1 MLSMRFYIIIL
12 IIFSLFTSCA
22 DVKVNEK
29 DKNLPNDVRWLI
41 NSSEYV
47 AICKQIYM
55 NALSSMQSVF
65 LNTTNPIIIMDLDET
80 VLDNSKYQIDLFL
93 NNTQY
98 NEISWDHFVNK
109 EISDLVPGAKDFI
122 TEYKKHTNARIIY
135 ISNRS
140 HATLEATKNNM
151 KKLGVY
157 FEDDIFL
164 LRKHKEDTK
173 VLRRNEVF
181 NGSNRMSQYGPQKV
195 LAYFGDAMGDFP
207 KDTNYEFSINKFI
220 FPNPMYG
227 KW

>member
-1 MLSMRFYIIIL
+1 MRFDIIIL
-12 IIFSLFTSCA
+12 IIFSLFTSCV

-29 DKNLPNDVRWLI
+29 DNNLPNDVRWLT

-47 AICKQIYM
+47 AICQQTYI
-55 NALSSMQSVF
+55 NALSSMQSVL

-98 NEISWDHFVNK
+98 NEISWDQFVNK
-109 EISDLVPGAKDFI
+109 EISDLVPGAKNFI
-122 TEYKKHTNARIIY
+122 TEYKKYTNARIIY

-151 KKLGVY
+151 KKLGIY
-157 FEDDIFL
+157 FENDIFL
-164 LRKHKEDTK
+164 LRKDKEDTK
-173 VLRRNEVF
+173 VVRRNEVF
-181 NGSNRMSQYGPQKV
+181 NGSNRMSQHGSQKV

-207 KDTNYEFSINKFI
+207 KDTKYEFSNNKFI

>member
-1 MLSMRFYIIIL
+1 MKTKISLSIIL
-12 IIFSLFTSCA
+12 IIFSLITSCLDIA
-22 DVKVNEK
+22 VNNKEQK
-29 DKNLPNDVRWLI
+29 LPNDVRWFTES
-41 NSSEYV
+41 NEYM
-47 AICKQIYM
+47 AICKQTYS
-55 NALSSMQSVF
+55 NARSSMQSVF
-65 LNTTNPIIIMDLDET
+65 LNTKNPIIIMDLDET
-80 VLDNSKYQIDLFL
+80 VLDNSQYQIDLFL

-98 NEISWDHFVNK
+98 NEISWNDFVNK
-109 EISDLVPGAKDFI
+109 EISGLVPGAKEFI
-122 TEYKKHTNARIIY
+122 IEYKKYNNARIIY

-151 KKLGVY
+151 KKLGIY

-164 LRKHKEDTK
+164 LRKDKEDTK
-173 VLRRNEVF
+173 VVRRNEVF
-181 NGSNRMSQYGPQKV
+181 NGSNRMSQYGSQKV